1 MHVQC
6 VVVSVIIISI
16 IILFWLPF
24 TGNFKIQSPLACLQA
39 GGKYEELTEELK
51 NLREELKEKEKAYDL
66 LKDQYHDV
74 MVEMV
79 KVEELKEKEKAYDLL
94 KDQYHDVIIKM
105 VKVEMKFNESEKELT
120 VKREELK
127 HCNQFKDKCSE
138 SERNGD
144 KKYYQQQLSDKDLYH
159 ELQLNEQI
167 RNNNLT
173 VQIKVCEERLRACN
187 DQFNVMTDVIPVKEE
202 SDQGSDQCPDNDPA
216 CYYTKKAGHI
226 LSWMLHL
233 GGDTKNDN
241 PSQQ

>member
-66 LKDQYHDV
+66 LKDQYHDI
-74 MVEMV
+74 
-79 KVEELKEKEKAYDLL
+79 
-94 KDQYHDVIIKM
+94 IIKL
-105 VKVEMKFNESEKELT
+105 VKVEMKFNESEKELNA
-120 VKREELK
+120 KREELK

-138 SERNGD
+138 LERNGD